1 MMLKCPIYS
10 KMSQSHFIIME
21 KMGRVYRKTEPR
33 TCPLLTVNYKTL
45 DCFNK
50 DPRYKQLHFGMTEI
64 ECKMMGSDATALPAS
79 EWSLVAN
86 LG

>member
-1 MMLKCPIYS
+1 MAELIPLIAAGLLLGLHYESIIDHLGFCP
-10 KMSQSHFIIME
+10 
-21 KMGRVYRKTEPR
+21 
-33 TCPLLTVNYKTL
+33 CPLLTVNYKTL

-50 DPRYKQLHFGMTEI
+50 DPRYKQVHFGMTEI